1 MKTLICL
8 IMLSL
13 PLALKAQTKPSAT
26 IPFVLESNAI
36 YLYCKVN
43 TTDSL
48 KFLFDTGADGSVL
61 NETATARIQ
70 LKRTGTSLNMGSNG
84 SNTVS
89 QSDGNSV
96 SFGGISKDNVSLTII
111 PYGTNSFDGVF
122 GTNLMY
128 GYVIEVDYHKKELRF
143 YADGTYHNDLSSY
156 ARCKL
161 RFVANYPTIQS
172 SIVANGR
179 RYSGRFGLD
188 TGADN
193 VLTVAAPFVRKH
205 YLTTKLPRIGIATS
219 QGSDGS
225 SYVTPI
231 ALVPEMYVGKKHF
244 YRVPVELSQSTEGI
258 DAGTDKAGFWG
269 NGFLKR
275 FNAVWDFKNHYL
287 YLKPNNNLYTEL

>member
-1 MKTLICL
+1 MKALIVLIICL
-8 IMLSL
+8 SSL
-13 PLALKAQTKPSAT
+13 TLAAQTQPATT
-26 IPFVLESNAI
+26 IPFVLENNAI

-43 TTDSL
+43 ATDSL
-48 KFLFDTGADGSVL
+48 RFLFDTGADGSVL

-70 LKRTGTSLNMGSNG
+70 LQRTGTSLNMGSNG

-89 QSDGNSV
+89 QSDGNTLI
-96 SFGGISKDNVSLTII
+96 FGGISKVNVSLTII
-111 PYGTNSFDGVF
+111 PYGTDRFDGVF
-122 GTNLMY
+122 GTDLMR

-143 YADGTYHNDLSSY
+143 YADGTYHNDLRSY

-161 RFVANYPTIQS
+161 YFVNNYPTIQS

-193 VLTVAAPFVRKH
+193 VLTVAAPFVRRH
-205 YLTTKLPRIGIATS
+205 RLTTRLPQIGTATS

-231 ALVPEMYVGKKHF
+231 ALVPELYVGRKHF
-244 YRVPVELSQSTEGI
+244 YRIPVELSQSTEGI
-258 DAGTDKAGFWG
+258 DASTDKAGFWG

-275 FNAVWDFKNHYL
+275 FNAVWDFKNQYL